1 LKHIDCLNNFW
12 QPESLWATTA
22 NCIDT
27 TLIEARFDD
36 NTKWKAETVDWFVE
50 IGEPFAQVTVEI
62 YAP

>member
-1 LKHIDCLNNFW
+1 M
-12 QPESLWATTA
+12 
-22 NCIDT
+22 